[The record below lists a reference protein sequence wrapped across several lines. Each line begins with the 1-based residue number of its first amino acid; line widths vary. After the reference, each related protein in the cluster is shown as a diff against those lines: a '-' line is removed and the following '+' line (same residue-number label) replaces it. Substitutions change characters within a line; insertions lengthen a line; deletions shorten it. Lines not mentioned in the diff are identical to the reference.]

1 MGIGGDNE
9 VGKQSKYRVMVVELH
24 HEKRTAMFSFLLFPY
39 ASRKRIQIRAYI
51 VSRFMHKMRNDWFDG
66 KPIKLYMP
74 IRRTDRYIIH
84 SKERRNV

>member
-39 ASRKRIQIRAYI
+39 ASRKRIQIRAYT
-51 VSRFMHKMRNDWFDG
+51 VSRFMHKKRNDWFDG
-66 KPIKLYMP
+66 KPIKNMYANQ
-74 IRRTDRYIIH
+74 D
-84 SKERRNV
+84 